1 MRRKQVPIVLT
12 LLIAFGLRLWGL
24 ADHNIWW
31 DEGLAAWAA
40 RLPVAGILHWTA
52 HDVHPP
58 LYFLLLRGC
67 WLIVGEGEFVLRFPS
82 VLAGVLGVS
91 LIYRL
96 GRALGGR
103 RAGLLAALFLAL
115 SRFAV
120 TWSQEMR
127 MYIWASTLA
136 TGALWAAA
144 RLWRSRGRDRRAW
157 ATYVLSVAGGLWTL
171 FLTISVPL
179 IANLAFVAVWLRQGR
194 PGRPLKRWIG
204 AQLAAAAL
212 FVPWLVYAL
221 PRMPT
226 WSTAEPFSPAFFL
239 RLYATMLALGI
250 PVDIQVYAGW
260 VAAVFGVLLVGLI
273 ALARSPR
280 TPAQT
285 GGLSTLALGLTLPAL
300 VVYAVSLS
308 LPIYYTPRLAP
319 RYLLPLSVCFY
330 TLLGWGLAVLA
341 QKRPWAAALGAGLVV
356 VVALTG
362 LAPLFPG
369 RARRDDYVS
378 LAATLRAHR
387 RSGDALLLHT
397 DKDWPIFAAHYAG
410 DWRGAPHGQAVGPEE
425 AERLL
430 DPLWDA
436 QTQGLW
442 LALTPDAQRNDPAG
456 HVNAWLAE
464 RAVAS
469 ARWRF
474 GESDLYFYARTP
486 ERAERLHDLAPGF
499 EPPVSLVSPV
509 LPDESSLQGAEI
521 PLPRYQIGDTLHLF
535 LYWRAPP
542 DPPDPPDLPVTVQ
555 LRQGGIAHKTV
566 TATVAHPARA
576 GLTRQ
581 QIDLPLTADLPPGAY
596 AVVVQPPGEL
606 EVEVGRVTL
615 ARRGAISGAT
625 GGVMEAGDIAHPR
638 DLRLGETIR
647 FLGYDLKRSAV
658 APGEMIELTLYWQTS
673 VPVETRYKVFTH
685 LLGDVYNPASGNFLW
700 GQQDNEPVNDQ
711 APTTSWAPEVV
722 IVDDYAIPVA
732 ADAPPGLYQLE
743 IGMYGLL
750 DGRRLPVFEDGE
762 RVGDHIFLQT
772 IEVQAP

>member
-1 MRRKQVPIVLT
+1 MRRKQIPLLLT
-12 LLIAFGLRLWGL
+12 LLFAFCLRLWGL

-58 LYFLLLRGC
+58 LYFLVLRG
-67 WLIVGEGEFVLRFPS
+67 WRLIAGEGEFVLRFPS
-82 VLAGVLGVS
+82 VLVGVLGVS

-136 TGALWAAA
+136 TGALWAAVC
-144 RLWRSRGRDRRAW
+144 LWHSQGRDHRAW
-157 ATYVLSVAGGLWTL
+157 AAYVISVAGGLWTL
-171 FLTISVPL
+171 FLAISVPL
-179 IANLAFVAVWLRQGR
+179 IANLAFIAVWLRQGR
-194 PGRPLKRWIG
+194 PLHALKRWMS
-204 AQLAAAAL
+204 AQVAAAAL

-226 WSTAEPFSPAFFL
+226 WSTSEPFSPVFFL
-239 RLYATMLALGI
+239 RLYATMLVVGI
-250 PVDIQVYAGW
+250 PVDIQIYAGL
-260 VAAVFGVLLVGLI
+260 VAVVFGILLVGLI
-273 ALARSPR
+273 ALGRAPR
-280 TPAQT
+280 TPTQT
-285 GGLSTLALGLTLPAL
+285 GGLSMLALGLTLPAL

-341 QKRPWAAALGAGLVV
+341 QKRPWMAALGSGLAIA
-356 VVALTG
+356 VALTG

-378 LAATLRAHR
+378 MAATLRAHR
-387 RSGDALLLHT
+387 RPDDALLLHT

-410 DWRGAPHGQAVGPEE
+410 AWRGAPHGQTIDAGE
-425 AERLL
+425 AERIL
-430 DPLWDA
+430 DPLWDG

-442 LALTPDAQRNDPAG
+442 LALTPDARRNDPQG

-469 ARWRF
+469 ACWRF
-474 GESDLYFYARTP
+474 SEGDLCFYARAP
-486 ERAERLHDLAPGF
+486 ERAESLHDLAPGF
-499 EPPVSLVSPV
+499 EPPVSPV

-521 PLPRYQIGDTLHLF
+521 PLPRYQVGDTLHLF
-535 LYWRAPP
+535 LYWRHPL
-542 DPPDPPDLPVTVQ
+542 DQPVTVQ
-555 LRQGGIAHKTV
+555 LRQGGVAHKTV
-566 TATVAHPARA
+566 TAAVEHPACA

-581 QIDLPLTADLPPGAY
+581 QIDAPLTADLPPGAY
-596 AVVVQPPGEL
+596 TVLVRSPDEPEI
-606 EVEVGRVTL
+606 EVGRITL
-615 ARRGAISGAT
+615 VRRGAIGGALEP
-625 GGVMEAGDIAHPR
+625 GAVLEAGDITHPL
-638 DLRLGETIR
+638 DFRLGEAIYL
-647 FLGYDLKRSAV
+647 LGYDLKRAAV
-658 APGEMIELTLYWQTS
+658 APGETIELTLYWQTS
-673 VPVETRYKVFTH
+673 VPVDARYKVFTH

-700 GQQDNEPVNDQ
+700 GQQDNEPVNGQ
-711 APTTSWAPEVV
+711 IPTTSWAPDAV
-722 IVDDYAIPVA
+722 IIDDYAIPVA

-750 DGRRLPVFEDGE
+750 DGHRLPVFEDGE
-762 RVGDHIFLQT
+762 RVSDHIRLQS

>member
-1 MRRKQVPIVLT
+1 MRRKQIPLLLT
-12 LLIAFGLRLWGL
+12 LLFAFCLRLWGL

-58 LYFLLLRGC
+58 LYFLTLRG
-67 WLIVGEGEFVLRFPS
+67 WRLVAGEGEFVLRFPS

-136 TGALWAAA
+136 TGALWAAV
-144 RLWRSRGRDRRAW
+144 RLWRSQGRDRRAW
-157 ATYVLSVAGGLWTL
+157 AAYVLSVAGGLWTL

-179 IANLAFVAVWLRQGR
+179 IANLAFIAVWLRQGR
-194 PGRPLKRWIG
+194 PLRALKRWVS

-212 FVPWLVYAL
+212 FVPWLIYAL

-226 WSTAEPFSPAFFL
+226 WSTSEPFSPAFFL

-250 PVDIQVYAGW
+250 PVDIQVYAGL
-260 VAAVFGVLLVGLI
+260 VAVVFGVLLAGLI
-273 ALARSPR
+273 ALARSTR

-285 GGLSTLALGLTLPAL
+285 GGLSVLVLGLMLPAL

-341 QKRPWAAALGAGLVV
+341 QKRPWTAALGGGLAIA
-356 VVALTG
+356 VALAG

-378 LAATLRAHR
+378 MAATLRAHR
-387 RSGDALLLHT
+387 RPGDALLLHT

-410 DWRGAPHGQAVGPEE
+410 AWRGAPHGQAIDAGE
-425 AERLL
+425 AERILS
-430 DPLWDA
+430 PLWDA

-442 LALTPDAQRNDPAG
+442 LALTPDARRNDPQG
-456 HVNAWLAE
+456 HIDAWLAE

-469 ARWRF
+469 AHWRF
-474 GESDLYFYARTP
+474 GEGGLYFYARTP
-486 ERAERLHDLAPGF
+486 ERAENLHDLAPGF
-499 EPPVSLVSPV
+499 EPPVSPV

-521 PLPRYQIGDTLHLF
+521 PLPRYQVGDTLHLF
-535 LYWRAPP
+535 LYWRYPP
-542 DPPDPPDLPVTVQ
+542 DQPMTVQ
-555 LRQGGIAHKTV
+555 LRQDQIAHKTI
-566 TATVAHPARA
+566 TAAVEHPARA

-581 QIDLPLTADLPPGAY
+581 QGDLPLTADLPPGAY
-596 AVVVQPPGEL
+596 TVVVQPPDEP
-606 EVEVGRVTL
+606 EVEVGHVTL
-615 ARRGAISGAT
+615 VRRGAASGAT
-625 GGVMEAGDIAHPR
+625 SGATSSAVEPSDVAHPL
-638 DLRLGETIR
+638 DLRLGETIHL
-647 FLGYDLKRSAV
+647 LGYDLKQSAV
-658 APGEMIELTLYWQTS
+658 APGETIELALYWQAS
-673 VPVETRYKVFTH
+673 APVEIRYKVFTH

-700 GQQDNEPVNDQ
+700 GQQDNEPVNGQ
-711 APTTSWAPEVV
+711 APTTSWAPDAV
-722 IVDDYAIPVA
+722 IVDRYAIPVA
-732 ADAPPGLYQLE
+732 ANAPPGIYQIE
-743 IGMYGLL
+743 VGMYGLL
-750 DGRRLPVFEDGE
+750 DGHRLPIFEDGE
-762 RVGDHIFLQT
+762 HMGDHIFLQT
-772 IEVQAP
+772 IEVHAP